1 VKPPG
6 ARRLLTLAVL
16 AGIAALLGATGA
28 RPASHHGTMTPA
40 TGVRAEFKRV
50 RAVHA
55 IPNAS
60 PTFNCQL
67 THPARCY
74 TPDPIRAAYRVQPLL
89 DAGINGSSR
98 TIVLVD
104 AFQSPTIQ
112 HDLAAF
118 DSLFGLPDPVLNIV
132 APDGLTPFDQNE
144 PTQVA
149 WAAEI
154 TLDVE
159 WSHVI
164 APQATILLVLAKS
177 SADADLASATK
188 YAIDHNLGDVVA
200 QSFGEAEECMDPA
213 VVASQHS
220 LFERATAQGM
230 TLVASSGDFGAALP
244 NCDGS
249 DLLDHPAIETP
260 ASDPNVTSVGGTRLF
275 ADGVTGA
282 YDSETAWNESLTFG
296 AAGGG
301 GFSILYK
308 RPPFQAP
315 VQKAHA
321 RGVPDVSYNA
331 GVEGGVLG
339 VWSSSGLGPDLV
351 FRFSGT
357 SSGSAQWAGLVALV
371 DQLNGGRVGDI
382 NKPLYKLG
390 KSRSASTSIHDITIG
405 NNSYP
410 PITGFQAVP
419 GWDAATGL
427 GTPIA
432 SSLVPNLAH

>member
-1 VKPPG
+1 MRLPG
-6 ARRLLTLAVL
+6 APRLLTPALL
-16 AGIAALLGATGA
+16 AGIAALLGTTGA
-28 RPASHHGTMTPA
+28 RPASHPARMTPA
-40 TGVRAEFKRV
+40 TGVNREFKRV
-50 RAVHA
+50 GAVHA
-55 IPNAS
+55 TPNTT
-60 PTFNCQL
+60 PTFSCQL

-74 TPDPIRAAYRVQPLL
+74 APDQIRAAYGVQPLL
-89 DAGINGSSR
+89 DAGTDGSGR

-104 AFQSPTIQ
+104 AYQSPTIQ

-118 DSLFGLPDPVLNIV
+118 DSLFGLPDPVLNVV
-132 APDGLTPFDQNE
+132 APDGLTPFDQND
-144 PTQVA
+144 PTQVG

-164 APQATILLVLAKS
+164 APGATILLVLAKS
-177 SADADLASATK
+177 STDADLASATR
-188 YAIDHNLGDVVA
+188 YAIDHNVGDVVV

-213 VVASQHS
+213 LVASQHA
-220 LFERATAQGM
+220 LFERATTKGI

-249 DLLDHPAIETP
+249 DLLDHPAVQTP
-260 ASDPNVTSVGGTRLF
+260 ASDPNVTAVGGTRLF

-315 VQKAHA
+315 VQKSHA

-331 GVEGGVLG
+331 GNEGGVL
-339 VWSSSGLGPDLV
+339 VLWSSSGLGQDLI

-357 SSGSAQWAGLVALV
+357 SSGSAQWAGLVALT
-371 DQLNGGRVGDI
+371 DQLRGGRVGDI
-382 NKPLYKLG
+382 NKALYKLG
-390 KSRSASTSIHDITIG
+390 KSRSASSYFHDITIG

-410 PITGFQAVP
+410 PIVGFQAVP
-419 GWDAATGL
+419 GWDAVTGL

-432 SSLVPNLAH
+432 SSLVPKLAH